1 MRKDTIIFFLLEK
14 LRGSFFCSFVDMRLK
29 IFLVFLAFSLF
40 CQAQYS
46 FSGFVNPDEW
56 ENTVYLSIVEDYRK
70 MSGVYSEQIIAKT
83 TADWTGF
90 FEFKGDMLDA
100 ENRIYRIHID
110 KCAETQQGFN
120 HFNGHC
126 SDSEELLFIAKNT
139 DTLQLPF
146 SFGNQVFC
154 KIESSNPK
162 ANAFLKI
169 DSLKNDMRFAYGEVR
184 SEANRKLNNKKW
196 FKALQHYGE
205 SLNEPVAEL
214 SIYAYLSDRSSDL
227 HSYYVEDLK
236 DNVYYDN
243 LKSRLETSYPNA
255 PYTNQYINELTADR
269 YMLSAADRMTSSSN
283 WTICLYLILAFS
295 FLLNT
300 YLLYRHW
307 KQKQKNTEDLKTKLS
322 KQEQV
327 VLEHLLADKSNKDIA
342 EALFL
347 SVSTVK
353 SHTNN
358 IYKKLNV
365 QSRDDVKSLFVK

>member
-1 MRKDTIIFFLLEK
+1 MQFRIVLLFLL
-14 LRGSFFCSFVDMRLK
+14 S
-29 IFLVFLAFSLF
+29 SLYAE
-40 CQAQYS
+40 AQYS
-46 FSGFVNPDEW
+46 FSGYINPDEW
-56 ENTVYLSIVEDYRK
+56 QNTVYLSIVEDYRK

-83 TADWTGF
+83 SADETGF
-90 FEFKGDMLDA
+90 FEFKGNILDP
-100 ENRIYRIHID
+100 ENRIYRIHVD
-110 KCAETQQGFN
+110 KCSETEQDLN

-139 DTLQLPF
+139 DTLNLPF

-154 KIESSNPK
+154 KIESSNPR

-196 FKALQHYGE
+196 FKTLQYYGE
-205 SLNEPVAEL
+205 LLNEPIAEL
-214 SIYAYLSDRSSDL
+214 AIYAYLSDRSSDL
-227 HSYYVEDLK
+227 HGHYVEDLRE
-236 DNVYYDN
+236 NSYYDE
-243 LKSRLETSYPNA
+243 LQARLERTYPNA
-255 PYTNQYINELTADR
+255 PYTIQYKNEI
-269 YMLSAADRMTSSSN
+269 AADRFMLAASAENTSGSESS
-283 WTICLYLILAFS
+283 IFLYVLLVIS
-295 FLLNT
+295 ILLNGI
-300 YLLYRHW
+300 LLFRFW
-307 KQKQKNTEDLKTKLS
+307 QRKKSNKEDLKAKLS

-327 VLEHLLADKSNKDIA
+327 VLEHLLQDKTNKDIA

-365 QSRDDVKSLFVK
+365 QSRDDAKSLFIK

>member
-1 MRKDTIIFFLLEK
+1 MQIRIFIVLL
-14 LRGSFFCSFVDMRLK
+14 LTSFFCE
-29 IFLVFLAFSLF
+29 
-40 CQAQYS
+40 AQYS
-46 FSGFVNPDEW
+46 FSGFTNPDEW
-56 ENTVYLSIVEDYRK
+56 QNTVYLSIVEDYRK

-83 TADWTGF
+83 TADETGY
-90 FEFKGDMLDA
+90 FEFKGNMLDA
-100 ENRIYRIHID
+100 ENRIYRIHVD
-110 KCAETQQGFN
+110 KCTETQQDIN

-139 DTLQLPF
+139 DTLKLPF

-196 FKALQHYGE
+196 FKALQAYGE
-205 SLNEPVAEL
+205 ALNEPIAEL
-214 SIYAYLSDRSSDL
+214 SIYSYLSDRSSDL
-227 HSYYVEDLK
+227 HSYYVEDLQ
-236 DNVYYDN
+236 DNSYYDN
-243 LKSRLETSYPNA
+243 LKSRLENKYPNA
-255 PYTNQYINELTADR
+255 PYTVQYRNELAADR
-269 YMLSAADRMTSSSN
+269 YMLATSEGASTSN
-283 WTICLYLILAFS
+283 WDKYLYIILALS
-295 FLLNT
+295 FLLNAF
-300 YLLYRHW
+300 LLFRNW
-307 KQKQKNTEDLKTKLS
+307 KQKQSKTEDLKAKLS

-327 VLEHLLADKSNKDIA
+327 VLEHLLLDKTNKDIA

-365 QSRDDVKSLFVK
+365 QSRDDAKSLFIK